1 MNAIV
6 NRFLLTDHKENSVQI
21 FVLMEATVSYFL
33 IVQKYINSKQKIL
46 QQTKYSLYLENIST
60 NMRKETGLNGFS
72 AIITLLTLLILLIFI
87 DN

>member
-46 QQTKYSLYLENIST
+46 Q
-60 NMRKETGLNGFS
+60 
-72 AIITLLTLLILLIFI
+72 
-87 DN
+87 